1 MSSQKP
7 HSSERV
13 PKMLTDG
20 RLAEWDQ
27 NRTERIENGY
37 GTDTERVGKGYRTG
51 MGMRVER
58 QQNAF
63 CQAFPVRFL
72 LIGTVNCSI
81 HVATCTQKTLR
92 DCTLFSSRL
101 SGNRRSYSQSFRR
114 LFVLPVFRVQTSG
127 WLNSET
133 SGYPDNSPLDNSPQT
148 TCPWSSNN

>member
-72 LIGTVNCSI
+72 LIGTVCDVVVIGHHRRVNAPTI
-81 HVATCTQKTLR
+81 HAP
-92 DCTLFSSRL
+92 SH
-101 SGNRRSYSQSFRR
+101 SGPPRGHQ
-114 LFVLPVFRVQTSG
+114 LEL
-127 WLNSET
+127 
-133 SGYPDNSPLDNSPQT
+133 
-148 TCPWSSNN
+148 